1 MRRWWAGLFGVWLLV
16 VPSGFW
22 AEELEEVEELQEVVV
37 TATRLEEPLREV
49 ASSVTVI
56 SQEEVERRQQRSV
69 AEIIRAVPGLD
80 VVQGGGP
87 GRLASVSIR
96 GAGDGHTLVMMDGI
110 ELNDPMSP
118 TRSYDF
124 AYLSADNI
132 ERIEVVRGPQSTL
145 YGSDAAGGVI
155 NIITKKGEGSLK
167 ASLSTEAGTYQT
179 YLTKAAVSGSSQDF
193 HYSLG
198 ASHLSSEGI
207 SAAKAKGFTLD
218 GESYRNREK
227 DGYRNSSASGRLGW
241 TPISNLDL
249 DLFLRYL
256 DAQADLDNFGGKGGD
271 DPNANQDSKQL
282 FSRGQARLTLFDGLW
297 EQKLGVSLSNQ
308 ERDYRNDPDADHPT
322 EKETASYDGRILKL
336 DWQHNLYLHKTNTA
350 TFGLEYEVE
359 KGRSDYRSEAFGF
372 VFESAL
378 EQRKAR
384 TRSAYLQDEVRLEG
398 WFFAT
403 AGLRLDEHSRFG
415 TQTTWRL
422 APAFLIKPS
431 GTKIKGSYGTGFKA
445 PTLYQ
450 LYSEYGDRDLHP
462 EKSKGWD
469 VGVEQDLFGERLGLG
484 ATFFHNSFEDL
495 IDFDPGSNRYIN
507 VAEVETKGVEL
518 FATLRPL
525 KDLLIRATYT
535 RTDAEDQKTHL
546 TLARRPRNKW
556 SAEVNYRFLG
566 QGNVNLT
573 YLYIGGRFDDDYSTF
588 PPTRVKLSKYTLV
601 NLAASYDLTPH
612 LQAFGRLDNLLN
624 QDYEEIR
631 GYGTPGRSVFAG
643 LKLSL

>member
-16 VPSGFW
+16 VPSGLW

-110 ELNDPMSP
+110 ELNDPISP

-297 EQKLGVSLSNQ
+297 EQRLGVSLSNQ
-308 ERDYRNDPDADHPT
+308 ERDYRNDPDADHLT
-322 EKETASYDGRILKL
+322 EKETASYDGRLLKL

-384 TRSAYLQDEVRLEG
+384 TRSAYLQDEVRLGG

-450 LYSEYGDRDLHP
+450 LYS
-462 EKSKGWD
+462 
-469 VGVEQDLFGERLGLG
+469 
-484 ATFFHNSFEDL
+484 
-495 IDFDPGSNRYIN
+495 
-507 VAEVETKGVEL
+507 
-518 FATLRPL
+518 
-525 KDLLIRATYT
+525 
-535 RTDAEDQKTHL
+535 
-546 TLARRPRNKW
+546 
-556 SAEVNYRFLG
+556 
-566 QGNVNLT
+566 
-573 YLYIGGRFDDDYSTF
+573 
-588 PPTRVKLSKYTLV
+588 
-601 NLAASYDLTPH
+601 
-612 LQAFGRLDNLLN
+612 
-624 QDYEEIR
+624 
-631 GYGTPGRSVFAG
+631 
-643 LKLSL
+643 